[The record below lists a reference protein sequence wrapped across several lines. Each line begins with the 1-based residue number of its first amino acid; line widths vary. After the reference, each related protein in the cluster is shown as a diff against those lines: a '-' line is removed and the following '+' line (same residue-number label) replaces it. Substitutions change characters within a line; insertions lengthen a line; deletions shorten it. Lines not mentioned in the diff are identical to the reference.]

1 MGQNKSR
8 IKTDIHVREVYKLK
22 EEIGRGNYAIVRR
35 ARLIDKERSGD
46 FAVKVVKRARLDE
59 EEERGLR
66 DEISLMLTISHPHI
80 VKMYDV
86 YISRKTVYLV
96 MELLEG
102 GEMFDRIV
110 KIRHFSEAIAAF
122 SLSQI
127 LDALIYCHAKGIA
140 HRDLKPENLFYASQ
154 EAKSKIVIGDFG
166 LAKLAGSNIMKTC
179 CGTPQ
184 YVAPEV
190 LVGKPYGLKVDC
202 WSVGVILYILLCG
215 YPPFY
220 AESNPR
226 LYQKIQR
233 GRFSFEE
240 KSWGGISSEAKDLI
254 TKLLTK
260 DPKTRLSAA
269 EAKTHPWLKEAAKND
284 KELGA
289 NYQNRIRRFNA
300 VRRLRAAVTT
310 TLAICKMA
318 QIIKILIEEQ
328 EELMSEDD
336 NKYSGI

>member
-1 MGQNKSR
+1 
-8 IKTDIHVREVYKLK
+8 LK

-35 ARLIDKERSGD
+35 ARLIGKKRSGKD

-59 EEERGLR
+59 EEEKGLR
-66 DEISLMLTISHPHI
+66 EEISLMLNITHPHV

-110 KIRHFSEAIAAF
+110 KEKHFSEAIAAYA
-122 SLSQI
+122 LSQI
-127 LDALIYCHAKGIA
+127 LDALIYCHSKGIA

-154 EAKSKIVIGDFG
+154 DAKSKLVIGDFG
-166 LAKLAGSNIMKTC
+166 LAKNADDKLMRTC

-190 LVGKPYGLKVDC
+190 LAGKPYGLKVDC

-220 AESNPR
+220 AQSNPR
-226 LYQKIQR
+226 LYQKIKR
-233 GRFSFEE
+233 GRFSFDE
-240 KSWGGISSEAKDLI
+240 KNWGGISAEAKDLI
-254 TKLLTK
+254 TKLLEK
-260 DPKTRLSAA
+260 NPKKRLSAVA
-269 EAKTHPWLKEAAKND
+269 AKNHPWLTEAAKND

-289 NYQNRIRRFNA
+289 NYQNRMRRFNA

-318 QIIKILIEEQ
+318 QIIKSLIEEQ
-328 EELMSEDD
+328 EGLITEED
-336 NKYSGI
+336 NKIAGM